1 MTAFASWSH
10 LVRRLPEP
18 AARFVM
24 GRVFVRTLM
33 MGWPPNRSAARRNFE
48 RILKTIGRPAD
59 EAPAVLDRSLE
70 LYARFLLI
78 MAAHPCEVA
87 AARERTDLELL
98 PRLRELGAEKK
109 GVIVVTPN
117 YGLLG
122 HALWAI
128 NETGIP
134 ILLPILN
141 RDFLTHFPRHHY
153 DRVLT
158 VGSSAAASLRAL
170 RDGEVVAAIADINFL
185 PKRLTTEFFGAP
197 APIGYA
203 AARLALASG
212 APILP
217 AYATAAGDRCRFECD
232 EPIRPDGNT
241 LAGLH
246 AAVARSMEK
255 YIGAHPEQ
263 WMVYEDFWD
272 IRGMNL
278 KYRIARALARWS

>member
-1 MTAFASWSH
+1 MTAFSAWSH

-18 AARFVM
+18 AARFVV
-24 GRVFVRTLM
+24 GSVFVRGM
-33 MGWPPNRSAARRNFE
+33 MLAWPPNRRAARGNFE
-48 RILKTIGRPAD
+48 RILARLGRPPE
-59 EAPAVLDRSLE
+59 EARAVLETSLD

-78 MAAHPCEVA
+78 MAAHPAEVR
-87 AARERTDLELL
+87 AARERTDLALL
-98 PRLRELGAEKK
+98 PRLRELGTEKK
-109 GVIVVTPN
+109 GVILVTPN

-170 RDGEVVAAIADINFL
+170 AAGEVVAAIADINFL

-197 APIGYA
+197 APIGDA
-203 AARLALASG
+203 AARLSLASG

-217 AYATAAGDRCRFECD
+217 AYATAEGDRCRFECD
-232 EPIRPDGNT
+232 EPIRPDGKD
-241 LAGLH
+241 LAVLH
-246 AAVARSMEK
+246 AAVARSMERF
-255 YIGAHPEQ
+255 IGAHPEQ

-272 IRGMNL
+272 IRGMDL